1 MLLMAPRRDSNSAN
15 SSSSILVQHQLPQ
28 SQQQQQ
34 PQQSQQHIQ
43 AFLYSTSL
51 YNGANLL
58 ESNNGSTLIT
68 NNSNSD
74 NINTNNNLSNS
85 SNGNNINILNNSSN
99 INMSPM
105 QTGNLTHA
113 TLNGTTSTGGTTS
126 GIQNGHHP
134 HHIVSNI
141 SNNNNISNNVNV
153 NVNGNIHDQYTRC
166 CYPNGECLK
175 LDGSCLIGLDDLSDT
190 VRVLCNNE
198 NCNMGQYMHRE
209 CFEAWEQAVLVTLKT
224 MGRARSWSDRQRTQN
239 LWTKKGYD
247 LVYKACVCKCGHGHI
262 RKDLEWTPPVQKSS
276 ATLNGGQFGNVNGNT
291 TAINGG
297 VGQPRV
303 LLVNGGNVNNIG
315 GGNAT
320 EDDDKKKKKKRNRNN
335 GSKST
340 MATVNSNGLISN
352 GQQQQVQLSPA
363 TTQAQHSLQQQ
374 QQATQV
380 ANQQPQQ
387 QQSANS
393 MLNGQ
398 QNSNGNISNGISAIC
413 TPNNVNKTNGNLNTA
428 NNAINNNQI
437 NALNNSSVGV
447 IGSGLHNNTNSGNL
461 QQQQSQQQQQAV
473 ASLNNILG
481 LDLRA
486 RADSLSS
493 SGGGSGSTS
502 PSASHS
508 SADISISPIHQNQQ
522 HQQQQPQQQLQQHQ
536 QNNLQLQQYQ
546 QSLLQQNNL
555 TKSILNGAL
564 NGCVDTIQRST
575 TALLAATQPQQPAGT
590 PIVGGIGAVNGLNG
604 LKQLSVFD
612 PHLVQQQ
619 KNKEVELYS
628 ERVRLTSGCN
638 GIFSRRLDFSSFN
651 LLPKTRLNSY
661 QVKIEDEGNHG
672 NDETRLF
679 ILSSLAQS
687 QMSRVACILCE
698 EPMLVFDRYPLVD
711 GSFFLS
717 PKQHSNGCIEV
728 KYEGRPLFL
737 TCVCMACLDGTS
749 TNRVI
754 NCRFCGE
761 IWDGSNLVLGTM
773 YSYDIFAAM
782 PCCAERLKCNNCF
795 KLLLH
800 PQQRLNF
807 YSDYSHCVTCPYCAT
822 QDTHFVKPLSFC
834 YTKSNVSRHQSIA

>member
-1 MLLMAPRRDSNSAN
+1 MP
-15 SSSSILVQHQLPQ
+15 
-28 SQQQQQ
+28 
-34 PQQSQQHIQ
+34 
-43 AFLYSTSL
+43 
-51 YNGANLL
+51 
-58 ESNNGSTLIT
+58 
-68 NNSNSD
+68 
-74 NINTNNNLSNS
+74 
-85 SNGNNINILNNSSN
+85 
-99 INMSPM
+99 PM
-105 QTGNLTHA
+105 QTGNLAHA
-113 TLNGTTSTGGTTS
+113 TLNGAASGGSTSVT
-126 GIQNGHHP
+126 QNGHHQ
-134 HHIVSNI
+134 HHVGNISNI
-141 SNNNNISNNVNV
+141 SNNNNINNNI
-153 NVNGNIHDQYTRC
+153 NGNSNINIQDQFTRC

-175 LDGSCLIGLDDLSDT
+175 LDASLIVLDDLSDV

-209 CFEAWEQAVLVTLKT
+209 CFDAWEQSVLATLKS
-224 MGRARSWSDRQRTQN
+224 MGRARTWSDRQRSQN

-262 RKDLEWTPPVQKSS
+262 RKDLDWTPPVQIAGAKSS
-276 ATLNGGQFGNVNGNT
+276 ATINGGQYGNVNGGLV
-291 TAINGG
+291 AGG
-297 VGQPRV
+297 VNQQR
-303 LLVNGGNVNNIG
+303 LLVVNGANGNGIG
-315 GGNAT
+315 GSTA
-320 EDDDKKKKKKRNRNN
+320 EEDDKKKKKKRNRNN
-335 GSKST
+335 NGSKPTLVS
-340 MATVNSNGLISN
+340 VNSNSHAAN
-352 GQQQQVQLSPA
+352 GQPQQGQMPQSPV
-363 TTQAQHSLQQQ
+363 QAQQTLQQQ
-374 QQATQV
+374 PSEV
-380 ANQQPQQ
+380 AQ
-387 QQSANS
+387 QQSGNAL
-393 MLNGQ
+393 LNGQ
-398 QNSNGNISNGISAIC
+398 QSSGSNISNGISAIC
-413 TPNNVNKTNGNLNTA
+413 TPNNTNKTAGNAIIA
-428 NNAINNNQI
+428 NNPNNTLICSSNNNNQLSAI
-437 NALNNSSVGV
+437 TNSSVGV
-447 IGSGLHNNTNSGNL
+447 IGSGLHNSSN
-461 QQQQSQQQQQAV
+461 QQQPQQVQGQQQQQQQGVTA
-473 ASLNNILG
+473 LNNILG
-481 LDLRA
+481 VDLRA
-486 RADSLSS
+486 RAGSLSS

-508 SADISISPIHQNQQ
+508 SGDISISPIHHNPQQQ
-522 HQQQQPQQQLQQHQ
+522 HQQQQHHM
-536 QNNLQLQQYQ
+536 QLQQYQ
-546 QSLLQQNNL
+546 QSLLQQNGL
-555 TKSILNGAL
+555 SKSILNGAL
-564 NGCVDTIQRST
+564 NGCVDTIQRNA
-575 TALLAATQPQQPAGT
+575 ALLAAQQQPTGT
-590 PIVGGIGAVNGLNG
+590 PIVGGIGAANGLNG
-604 LKQLSVFD
+604 LKQLSIYD
-612 PHLVQQQ
+612 QHLVQQQ

-717 PKQHSNGCIEV
+717 PKQHSAGCIEV
-728 KYEGRPLFL
+728 KYEGRPLYL

-834 YTKSNVSRHQSIA
+834 YTKSNVIRHQAIA

>member
-1 MLLMAPRRDSNSAN
+1 MAPRRDSNSAN
-15 SSSSILVQHQLPQ
+15 SSSSILVQHQLQQ
-28 SQQQQQ
+28 SQQQQPPQQ
-34 PQQSQQHIQ
+34 PQQNQQHIHT
-43 AFLYSTSL
+43 FLYSTSL
-51 YNGANLL
+51 FNGANLL

-68 NNSNSD
+68 NNNNSD
-74 NINTNNNLSNS
+74 NLNANNN
-85 SNGNNINILNNSSN
+85 LNNSSN
-99 INMSPM
+99 AININMSPI
-105 QTGNLTHA
+105 QTGNVTHA
-113 TLNGTTSTGGTTS
+113 TLNSTTTGPGGTNS
-126 GIQNGHHP
+126 GTQNGHHP
-134 HHIVSNI
+134 QHVVSNI
-141 SNNNNISNNVNV
+141 NNNNNINNNMNG

-175 LDGSCLIGLDDLSDT
+175 LDACLIALDDLSDA

-209 CFEAWEQAVLVTLKT
+209 CFEVWEQAVLVTLKT
-224 MGRARSWSDRQRTQN
+224 MGRARSWSERQRTQN

-276 ATLNGGQFGNVNGNT
+276 ATLNGGQFSNVSGV
-291 TAINGG
+291 G

-303 LLVNGGNVNNIG
+303 LLVNGGNVINIG
-315 GGNAT
+315 SNSA

-335 GSKST
+335 GSKSAL
-340 MATVNSNGLISN
+340 ATVNANGLVSN
-352 GQQQQVQLSPA
+352 GQQQQVQLSSA
-363 TTQAQHSLQQQ
+363 TAQTQLSLQQQ
-374 QQATQV
+374 QPTQV
-380 ANQQPQQ
+380 VNQQPQQ

-393 MLNGQ
+393 MHNSQ
-398 QNSNGNISNGISAIC
+398 QNSNGNISNAISAIC
-413 TPNNVNKTNGNLNTA
+413 TPNSVTKTTGNSITT
-428 NNAINNNQI
+428 NNAINTIICNNNSNQI

-447 IGSGLHNNTNSGNL
+447 IGSGLHNNNSSNL
-461 QQQQSQQQQQAV
+461 QQQQQPQSQQQQQQQAV
-473 ASLNNILG
+473 VSLNNILG

-502 PSASHS
+502 PAASHS
-508 SADISISPIHQNQQ
+508 SADISISPIHH
-522 HQQQQPQQQLQQHQ
+522 HQQQQQQQHQLQQHQ
-536 QNNLQLQQYQ
+536 QHQQNTLQLQQYQ

-575 TALLAATQPQQPAGT
+575 TALLAATQPQPAGT

-604 LKQLSVFD
+604 LKQLSIFD
-612 PHLVQQQ
+612 QHLVQQQ

-698 EPMLVFDRYPLVD
+698 EAMLVFDRYPLVD

-773 YSYDIFAAM
+773 YAYDIFAAM

-834 YTKSNVSRHQSIA
+834 YTKSNVLRHQSIA